1 MAQKVV
7 FVFIENELSDEILS
21 FTPDKDNCI
30 QAARDMGYEASESD
44 IGINVRFEW
53 YDIGEG
59 ESDTDIFFFDKEL
72 YQIMKNREQ
81 SFQKE
86 IEQRGFICEL
96 VQEDDVFILNEDLE
110 ED

>member
-7 FVFIENELSDEILS
+7 FVFVENELSDEILS
-21 FTPDKDNCI
+21 FTPDKDDCI
-30 QAARDMGYEASESD
+30 QTARDMGYEASEND
-44 IGINVRFEW
+44 TGVNVRFEW

-59 ESDTDIFFFDKEL
+59 ESDTDTFFSDEEL
-72 YQIMKNREQ
+72 YQIMKDRKQ
-81 SFQKE
+81 GFQKE

-110 ED
+110 EE